1 VQEKR
6 TSFGASFRERLAE
19 SKEKR
24 RLSGRRTENSLQF
37 PSRKNKEELQ
47 RGIAKLYRT
56 KTDYERVYD
65 FVGSG
70 GGHAEMTS
78 SVWKMAETIMA
89 PGKTGEAEE
98 ALQRREERAWLD
110 RCALGDERA
119 IRWVL
124 NRYRDRVVRLAAHVL
139 HNSREAEDV
148 AQEAFV
154 KAFRQIGQ
162 FRGDSGFYAWLY
174 RIVINLCLDRMRR
187 KSMTSE
193 MPLEENIAHFVAVA
207 PDVEN
212 RLSVAQVLDSL
223 TPPMRAALVLREVE
237 GLEYAEI
244 ADVLNIPV
252 GTVRSRLNTARE
264 QFRRR
269 WTALEEEVNHV

>member
-1 VQEKR
+1 
-6 TSFGASFRERLAE
+6 
-19 SKEKR
+19 
-24 RLSGRRTENSLQF
+24 
-37 PSRKNKEELQ
+37 
-47 RGIAKLYRT
+47 
-56 KTDYERVYD
+56 
-65 FVGSG
+65 
-70 GGHAEMTS
+70 MTTN
-78 SVWKMAETIMA
+78 VWKMAESIMA
-89 PGKTGEAEE
+89 PGKTGEAED

-193 MPLEENIAHFVAVA
+193 MPLEENIAHFVAVS

>member
-1 VQEKR
+1 
-6 TSFGASFRERLAE
+6 
-19 SKEKR
+19 
-24 RLSGRRTENSLQF
+24 
-37 PSRKNKEELQ
+37 
-47 RGIAKLYRT
+47 
-56 KTDYERVYD
+56 
-65 FVGSG
+65 
-70 GGHAEMTS
+70 
-78 SVWKMAETIMA
+78 MA

>member
-1 VQEKR
+1 
-6 TSFGASFRERLAE
+6 
-19 SKEKR
+19 
-24 RLSGRRTENSLQF
+24 
-37 PSRKNKEELQ
+37 
-47 RGIAKLYRT
+47 
-56 KTDYERVYD
+56 
-65 FVGSG
+65 
-70 GGHAEMTS
+70 MTTN
-78 SVWKMAETIMA
+78 VWKIAETIMA
-89 PGKTGEAEE
+89 PGKTGEAED

-193 MPLEENIAHFVAVA
+193 MPLEENIANFIAVS

>member
-1 VQEKR
+1 
-6 TSFGASFRERLAE
+6 
-19 SKEKR
+19 
-24 RLSGRRTENSLQF
+24 
-37 PSRKNKEELQ
+37 
-47 RGIAKLYRT
+47 
-56 KTDYERVYD
+56 
-65 FVGSG
+65 
-70 GGHAEMTS
+70 MTT

-89 PGKTGEAEE
+89 PSANGGVADSAE
-98 ALQRREERAWLD
+98 RREERAWLD
-110 RCALGDERA
+110 RCAEGDERA

-124 NRYRDRVVRLAAHVL
+124 HRYRDRVVRLAGHVL
-139 HNSREAEDV
+139 HNPREAEDV

-162 FRGDSGFYAWLY
+162 FRGESGFYAWLY

-187 KSMTSE
+187 KSVTSE
-193 MPLEENIAHFVAVA
+193 MPMEDSIAPTLAANSPDMEKRLAV
-207 PDVEN
+207 E
-212 RLSVAQVLDSL
+212 QVLNSL

-244 ADVLNIPV
+244 AVVLNIPV

-269 WTALEEEVNHV
+269 WMAIQEETDHV

>member
-1 VQEKR
+1 MV
-6 TSFGASFRERLAE
+6 S
-19 SKEKR
+19 
-24 RLSGRRTENSLQF
+24 N
-37 PSRKNKEELQ
+37 
-47 RGIAKLYRT
+47 
-56 KTDYERVYD
+56 
-65 FVGSG
+65 
-70 GGHAEMTS
+70 
-78 SVWKMAETIMA
+78 VWKMAETIMA
-89 PGKTGEAEE
+89 PSKTGEAEE

-110 RCALGDERA
+110 RCAEGDERA

-187 KSMTSE
+187 KCMTSE
-193 MPLEENIAHFVAVA
+193 MPLEENIAHFVAVS

>member
-1 VQEKR
+1 
-6 TSFGASFRERLAE
+6 
-19 SKEKR
+19 
-24 RLSGRRTENSLQF
+24 
-37 PSRKNKEELQ
+37 
-47 RGIAKLYRT
+47 
-56 KTDYERVYD
+56 
-65 FVGSG
+65 
-70 GGHAEMTS
+70 MTTN
-78 SVWKMAETIMA
+78 VWKMAETIMA
-89 PGKTGEAEE
+89 PGKTGEAED
-98 ALQRREERAWLD
+98 ALQRREERTWLD
-110 RCALGDERA
+110 RCAQGDERA

-193 MPLEENIAHFVAVA
+193 MPLEENVAHFVAVS

>member
-1 VQEKR
+1 M
-6 TSFGASFRERLAE
+6 AS
-19 SKEKR
+19 
-24 RLSGRRTENSLQF
+24 N
-37 PSRKNKEELQ
+37 
-47 RGIAKLYRT
+47 
-56 KTDYERVYD
+56 
-65 FVGSG
+65 
-70 GGHAEMTS
+70 
-78 SVWKMAETIMA
+78 VWKMAETIMA
-89 PGKTGEAEE
+89 PGKAGEAED
-98 ALQRREERAWLD
+98 AMQRREERAWLD

-193 MPLEENIAHFVAVA
+193 MPLEENIAHFVAVS

>member
-1 VQEKR
+1 
-6 TSFGASFRERLAE
+6 
-19 SKEKR
+19 
-24 RLSGRRTENSLQF
+24 
-37 PSRKNKEELQ
+37 
-47 RGIAKLYRT
+47 
-56 KTDYERVYD
+56 
-65 FVGSG
+65 
-70 GGHAEMTS
+70 MTTN
-78 SVWKMAETIMA
+78 VWKMAETIMA

-110 RCALGDERA
+110 RCAQGDERA

-193 MPLEENIAHFVAVA
+193 MPLEENVAHFVAVS

-269 WTALEEEVNHV
+269 WTALEEEVSHV

>member
-1 VQEKR
+1 MA
-6 TSFGASFRERLAE
+6 T
-19 SKEKR
+19 
-24 RLSGRRTENSLQF
+24 
-37 PSRKNKEELQ
+37 
-47 RGIAKLYRT
+47 
-56 KTDYERVYD
+56 
-65 FVGSG
+65 
-70 GGHAEMTS
+70 
-78 SVWKMAETIMA
+78 SVWKLAETLMA
-89 PGKTGEAEE
+89 PAVPVGGLESEE
-98 ALQRREERAWLD
+98 RQEERAWLD
-110 RCALGDERA
+110 RCAEGDERA

-124 NRYRDRVVRLAAHVL
+124 HRYRDRVVRLAAHVL

-162 FRGDSGFYAWLY
+162 FRGESGFYAWLY

-187 KSMTSE
+187 KCVTAE
-193 MPLEENIAHFVAVA
+193 MPLEEGALPSLAA
-207 PDVEN
+207 QCPDIDK
-212 RLSVAQVLDSL
+212 RLIVTQVLDSL

-244 ADVLNIPV
+244 AAVLSIPV

-269 WTALEEEVNHV
+269 WVAMQEEANHV